1 VQNYYVFFSQGCTH
15 LVCLCHWL
23 EGFVEKVSYEPGVK
37 EWLGVMDDEREDDE
51 RDDGL
56 TSG

>member
-1 VQNYYVFFSQGCTH
+1 MQNYYVFFSQGCTH
-15 LVCLCHWL
+15 LVCLRHWL

-37 EWLGVMDDEREDDE
+37 EWIGVMDDE